1 MSREAN
7 SHLVLA
13 LHELWNT
20 GDLTAIER
28 VYDPRFVAHFPD
40 SSNFPHREGQD
51 HVRTGIT
58 RIREAF
64 PDWFEEVQD
73 LLVDGDKV
81 VTRYLSTGT
90 HRGEFYGLAPTG
102 RRIAIRE
109 ISIYRIERDRI
120 VEQWCML
127 DELQRLRQLGVIED
141 FASATSRCP
150 SVEAD

>member
-7 SHLVLA
+7 SRLVLS
-13 LHELWNT
+13 LHELWNA
-20 GDLTAIER
+20 GDLRAVER
-28 VYDPRFVAHFPD
+28 VYHPAFVAHFPD
-40 SSNFPHREGQD
+40 SSNFPHREGLDQ
-51 HVRTGIT
+51 VRTGIA
-58 RIREAF
+58 RIHEAF

-109 ISIYRIERDRI
+109 ISIYRIDGDRI
-120 VEQWCML
+120 AEQWCML
-127 DELQRLRQLGVIED
+127 DELQRLRQLGMID
-141 FASATSRCP
+141 GFAKA
-150 SVEAD
+150 ADRV